1 MLELFLPSSGHPLLP
16 EDTISGSAYSAMG
29 KLGAVAAVKQCSR
42 DAAADDHHFHCDR
55 QCRWHLDSSTPA
67 PMTGEIPGAF
77 FDRCV
82 VGTQSSGVCKCT
94 DMRTGESL
102 GTTPLSTNFIAIAA
116 ANII

>member
-1 MLELFLPSSGHPLLP
+1 MRLLM
-16 EDTISGSAYSAMG
+16 TITSIATASDG
-29 KLGAVAAVKQCSR
+29 
-42 DAAADDHHFHCDR
+42 
-55 QCRWHLDSSTPA
+55 HLDSSTPA

-102 GTTPLSTNFIAIAA
+102 GTTPLSTNFTAIAA